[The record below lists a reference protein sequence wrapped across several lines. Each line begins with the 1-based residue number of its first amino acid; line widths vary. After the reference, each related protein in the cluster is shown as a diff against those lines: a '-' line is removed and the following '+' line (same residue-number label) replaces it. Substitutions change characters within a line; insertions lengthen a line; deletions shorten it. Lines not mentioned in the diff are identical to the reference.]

1 MTESIYGIVAAILII
16 VISRLLSKYITSKL
30 YAATILVAIAF
41 IYVGFSLKDNPP
53 GLIFLEVAVALILY
67 FVAVIGYARNNSL
80 IAYGIIFHGLWDI
93 THHNGFFIRTDIP
106 DYWPTFCMIIDVI
119 DGIYFLIIFRKNA
132 GSLSHN

>member
-1 MTESIYGIVAAILII
+1 MIEAISGIVAAILII
-16 VISRLLSKYITSKL
+16 VISRLLSRYITSKL

-53 GLIFLEVAVALILY
+53 GLILLEVAVALILY
-67 FVAVIGYARNNSL
+67 FVAVIGYTRNNSL

-93 THHNGFFIRTDIP
+93 AHHNGFFIRTDIP
-106 DYWPTFCMIIDVI
+106 DCWPRFCMIIDVI
-119 DGIYFLIIFRKNA
+119 DGIYFLIIFRKKA